1 MFCDIILV
9 GIIISG
15 QARNGLHGLVISSSH
30 CDVPLHACARPHTV
44 GLLFPSC
51 SLSLS
56 SRWGKLRFLF
66 LDPQQGEVGKSS

>member
-9 GIIISG
+9 GFIISG
-15 QARNGLHGLVISSSH
+15 QARIGLHGLVTSGSH
-30 CDVPLHACARPHTV
+30 CGVPLHACTHHTV
-44 GLLFPSC
+44 SLPFSSC

-66 LDPQQGEVGKSS
+66 LDPQQREAGKSS

>member
-9 GIIISG
+9 GIISSG
-15 QARNGLHGLVISSSH
+15 QARNGLHGLVTSGSH
-30 CDVPLHACARPHTV
+30 CDVPLHACTPHTV
-44 GLLFPSC
+44 SLLFPSC

-66 LDPQQGEVGKSS
+66 LDPQQREAGKSS

>member
-15 QARNGLHGLVISSSH
+15 QARNGGLHGLVISFTRSFTRMR
-30 CDVPLHACARPHTV
+30 ATHTV
-44 GLLFPSC
+44 SLLFPSC

-66 LDPQQGEVGKSS
+66 LDPQQREAGKSS